1 MQTHNYADLKDI
13 LSCIE
18 PYLNKVDGVIKSKL
32 ETGIGLLDEGSWHTF
47 RKSGK
52 KIRASLII
60 LSSGL
65 KDSIPE
71 DIVDIASAAEIVHA
85 ASLVHDDIIDKA
97 DLRRGQATVAKK
109 YGSRVAVLVGDYMYT
124 RALEMAVSN
133 NRMDLFPIMVDAT
146 LNMVKGELY
155 QIEYSNIDNINTEH
169 YFNIIEMKTARFM
182 AACAKLGGT
191 LSGMDEGELGYI
203 YNCGLN
209 LGYAFQIIDDT
220 FDYVDDSITGKD
232 TGNDFINGKITLP
245 LLHLIDS
252 VSKADAKQIRDYT
265 RKPSKQNLQFVL
277 DKVNETDTVE
287 YCVNVAKEYIQKAVN
302 YVDKFQDSEC
312 KQAIQDLALFL
323 LARNY

>member
-1 MQTHNYADLKDI
+1 MQTHNYANLKDI
-13 LSCIE
+13 LGCIE
-18 PYLNKVDGVIKSKL
+18 PYLSRVDGVIKSNLK
-32 ETGIGLLDEGSWHTF
+32 TGVGLLDEGSWHTF

-65 KDSIPE
+65 KDPIPD
-71 DIVDIASAAEIVHA
+71 DIVDIASSAEIVHA

-97 DLRRGQATVAKK
+97 DLRRGQATVARQ

-155 QIEYSNIDNINTEH
+155 QIEYSNIDNITVEH

-191 LSGMDEGELGYI
+191 LSGLNDEELGYI

-220 FDYVDDSITGKD
+220 FDYVNESITGKD
-232 TGNDFINGKITLP
+232 TGNDFLNGKITLP
-245 LLHLIDS
+245 LLHLVDS
-252 VSKADAKQIRDYT
+252 LNKTDSEKIRGYS
-265 RKPSKQNLQFVL
+265 RNPSKQNLQFVL
-277 DKVNETDTVE
+277 DKVNETDTIE
-287 YCVNVAKEYIQKAVN
+287 YCVNMAKGYIQKAVD
-302 YVDKFQDSEC
+302 YVDNFQDSDC